1 MNEKGTYKA
10 DDEYPDDHYID
21 DDEFTKIAIRMEKRR
36 RTVAQCPIQVRV
48 NKRNQQKI
56 RVVTEATERARFP
69 REDEFEILESEPEDE
84 ELATGRYESSEEPS

>member
-21 DDEFTKIAIRMEKRR
+21 DDGFTKIAIRMEKRR
-36 RTVAQCPIQVRV
+36 TEAQCPIQVRV
-48 NKRNQQKI
+48 NKRHQQKI